1 MTVGKAV
8 AELIADVLVVGRIVD
23 VFIRAATGS
32 IILAATSKVLVLAF
46 VLMLFNEIECR
57 REIEEKKPSGVESIM
72 EGNRKAAVIGST
84 T

>member
-32 IILAATSKVLVLAF
+32 IILAARSKVLVLAF
-46 VLMLFNEIECR
+46 ILMLLR
-57 REIEEKKPSGVESIM
+57 
-72 EGNRKAAVIGST
+72 
-84 T
+84 